1 MKSNL
6 SAHLFALGMACAL
19 IIHSN
24 PAAAAETP
32 VCPPFQEVFDLV
44 RSNLT
49 DTSEAELNRAAVL
62 GLFQHLK
69 SQVMLVTNTAAPAID
84 DQSPLLNQ
92 NRRLDEAFAY
102 WRVQRVAK
110 GLDMQII
117 SAYAQLSVSN
127 KLQGAILDLRFAGGT
142 DYQAA
147 AQAADCFLAAE
158 MPLLTWGET
167 TIQSTAKTNS
177 LALPVVVLINQ
188 NTVGAAEAL
197 AAILRHTSAG
207 LLIGS
212 TTAGQATL
220 FKEFTLSNGQ
230 RLRIATESIRLGSGK
245 PLMPQGMA
253 PDIQVVVRPAEER
266 AFYADA
272 YKMAPNPLA
281 AILREGLT
289 TSANK
294 ASTATNRSGRRLNEA
309 ELVRRQKEG
318 LSMDEEAVATGVP
331 AAEAAQATIQDPA
344 LARALDLLK
353 GLAVVQP
360 RLKRP

>member
-1 MKSNL
+1 MKTIL
-6 SAHLFALGMACAL
+6 SANLFAIGMASAL
-19 IIHSN
+19 LIDSK
-24 PAAAAETP
+24 PAAAAETL
-32 VCPPFQEVFDLV
+32 VYPPFKEVFDLV

-49 DTSEAELNRAAVL
+49 DTGEAELNRAAVL
-62 GLFQHLK
+62 GLFQQLK
-69 SQVMLVTNTAAPAID
+69 SQVILVTNTAAPASD
-84 DQSPLLNQ
+84 DPSPLLNQ
-92 NRRLDEAFAY
+92 NRCLDEAFAY

-110 GLDMQII
+110 GLAGQIV
-117 SAYAQLSVSN
+117 SAFAQLNASN
-127 KLQGAILDLRFAGGT
+127 QLKGAVLDLRFAGGT

-147 AQAADCFLAAE
+147 AQAADCFLGAE

-167 TIQSTAKTNS
+167 TVKSTTKTNS
-177 LALPVVVLINQ
+177 LTLPVVVLINQ

-212 TTAGQATL
+212 TTAGQAML

-230 RLRIATESIRLGSGK
+230 RLRIATEPIRLGGGK
-245 PLMPQGMA
+245 PLPPQGLT
-253 PDIQVVVRPAEER
+253 PDIQVAVPPADER
-266 AFYADA
+266 VFYADA
-272 YKMAPNPLA
+272 YKVVTNPLA
-281 AILREGLT
+281 AILREGL
-289 TSANK
+289 
-294 ASTATNRSGRRLNEA
+294 ASQTNAATATNRSARRLNEA

-318 LSMDEEAVATGVP
+318 LSPDDEPVVVGAP
-331 AAEAAQATIQDPA
+331 AAEIAPATLQDPA